1 MKLPLAGLILL
12 CPTLAGAQNPNEPRT
27 TFPAATEL
35 VTVDVV
41 VDDRQ
46 GSPLLGLKAEDF
58 TVTEDGVPQEVT
70 AFEAVT
76 RPSTGQATNRDPS
89 AKFTIPDL
97 TPRVSSNVDAAGREG
112 RTFVVVFDELHLDL
126 AEAGRGRQ
134 AVAELLRT
142 GVGDHD
148 RVVLVGTAE
157 GTRWTAGLPEGRE
170 ALLSVLGRLQGR
182 RVGEMQKDAIS
193 DYEAMRIDRDSDPI
207 VTERVVRRFKAT
219 GAIHVETRLRGDSA
233 DQGESLGPDRETV
246 RARAA
251 QVYARSAA
259 QDETTLGILE
269 RAVASLSAVRGRKSV
284 ILVSGGLVQDG
295 HLDGFRRVV
304 VEARRANAALYF
316 LDARGLTAASSS
328 LSAESGVAVD
338 FNDLGSTLTEGREQ
352 SEGSEGLAA
361 DTGGFSV
368 RNENDLKG
376 GIARI
381 ARESASYYLLGY
393 APVNKRADGRFRK
406 IQVKVA
412 REGTKVRAR
421 RGYYA
426 PGGTTR
432 APKAAPETRD
442 AAMQRSLD
450 SPFDLGEV
458 PLRAIAHAF
467 EETQPGKVRV
477 FVTVE
482 ADIRGLA
489 FEERGG
495 SAKDTLELLLVIAN
509 RETGEFH
516 RFDQQ
521 FEMSFRPETRARYA
535 KTWFPIARE
544 APLVPGG
551 YQARIVVRDKNSGR
565 IGTLTHDFE
574 VPKSTGLRLST
585 PILSDRLREDGPD
598 AGRTPE
604 PVAYRTFAPTG
615 MLHVRFEVY
624 GAAKDAAT
632 GRPHVTA
639 GFSIRR
645 ADGRF
650 LGAAPE
656 TPLAPGPDGG
666 LVRTLGTSLEGVPAG
681 RYELIVVVTDL
692 AAGQVAEAREP
703 FEVEPKVP

>member
-1 MKLPLAGLILL
+1 MKLPLAVLTLL
-12 CPTLAGAQNPNEPRT
+12 CPALAGAQNPNEPRT

-35 VTVDVV
+35 VTVDAV

-46 GSPLLGLKAEDF
+46 GAPVLGLRVEDF
-58 TVTEDGVPQEVT
+58 TVTEDGIPQEVT

-76 RPSTGQATNRDPS
+76 RPPVAQAANPTIAD
-89 AKFTIPDL
+89 KFTIPDL

-112 RTFVVVFDELHLDL
+112 RTFVVLFDELHLDL
-126 AEAGRGRQ
+126 AEAGRGRA
-134 AVAELLRT
+134 AVAEFLRT
-142 GVGDHD
+142 GVGDRD

-157 GTRWTAGLPEGRE
+157 GTRWTARIPEGRE
-170 ALLSVLGRLQGR
+170 ALLGVLGRLQGR
-182 RVGEMQKDAIS
+182 RVGEMQRDEMS

-233 DQGESLGPDRETV
+233 DQGENLGADRETV

-251 QVYARSAA
+251 QVYARAAA
-259 QDETTLGILE
+259 QNETTLGILE

-316 LDARGLTAASSS
+316 LDARGLTAATSS

-338 FNDLGSTLTEGREQ
+338 FNDLGSTLTEGRER
-352 SEGSEGLAA
+352 SEGTEGLAA

-393 APVNKRADGRFRK
+393 APANKRADGRFRK
-406 IQVKVA
+406 IEVKVA
-412 REGTKVRAR
+412 REGLKVRAR

-426 PGGTTR
+426 PGGR
-432 APKAAPETRD
+432 APKTAPETRD

-467 EETQPGKVRV
+467 EEAQPGKVRV

-521 FEMSFRPETRARYA
+521 LEMSFRPETRARYA

-565 IGTLTHDFE
+565 MGTLTHDFV
-574 VPKSTGLRLST
+574 VPSSTGLRLSS

-598 AGRTPE
+598 PGRNPL
-604 PVAYRTFAPTG
+604 PIAYRTFAPAG

-624 GAAKDAAT
+624 GAAKDKAT
-632 GRPHVTA
+632 GLPHVTA

-656 TPLAPGPDGG
+656 TPVVPGPDGA

-681 RYELIVVVTDL
+681 RYELIVVVTDV

-703 FEVEPKVP
+703 FEVEAKTE